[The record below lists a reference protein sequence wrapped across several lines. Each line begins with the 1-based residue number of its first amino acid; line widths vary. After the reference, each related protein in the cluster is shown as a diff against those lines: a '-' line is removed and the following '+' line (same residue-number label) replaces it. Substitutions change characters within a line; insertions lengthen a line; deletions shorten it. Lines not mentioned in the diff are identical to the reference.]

1 LITFKVDGTEYQFD
15 ETRLLSVEAVAVKK
29 YTGLAILD
37 FFQGCMSGD
46 GEALTA
52 LVFLAKKR
60 AGEDVTWQGLLDTL
74 DVMALLMSLIA
85 EADEPDEEPVPE
97 PEDEELPVAAVA

>member
-85 EADEPDEEPVPE
+85 EADEPDEAPVLE
-97 PEDEELPVAAVA
+97 PEDEELPAAAVA

>member
-15 ETRLLSVEAVAVKK
+15 ENRMLSVEAIAVKK

-60 AGEDVTWQGLLDTL
+60 AGEDVTWQGLLDSL

-85 EADEPDEEPVPE
+85 KPDEEPAEEPVPE
-97 PEDEELPVAAVA
+97 PANEELAAAVA